1 MRERLPLIL
10 ILLSAAWL
18 SSKAPS
24 VALPQSL
31 AVRLSHFPYTPIM
44 SNCQPPALS
53 FTPLRQPRYEISLIA
68 YLDFGRLFQ
77 SLVRV
82 LDLFHGG
89 FVRQRA
95 EVAPVLLSFGTFCL
109 RPGALLLRAGFS
121 RFGLGRRGYS
131 RLHVLFPPGSFSPDP
146 VFLVKAVEAALLL
159 PYSVRD
165 QPDFILVVHFPLLFL
180 PEYGDDRLCLT

>member
-1 MRERLPLIL
+1 MLS
-10 ILLSAAWL
+10 LLSAA
-18 SSKAPS
+18 
-24 VALPQSL
+24 
-31 AVRLSHFPYTPIM
+31 RLSLRDPLLCAAASQRLCLSPPPLYSHYVYLST
-44 SNCQPPALS
+44 PALS
-53 FTPLRQPRYEISLIA
+53 SHPLRQARYEISLIF

-82 LDLFHGG
+82 LDLFHRR

-95 EVAPVLLSFGTFCL
+95 EVAPVLLSLGTFCL

-165 QPDFILVVHFPLLFL
+165 QPDFILVVHFPLLVL
-180 PEYGDDRLCLT
+180 PDTATIVFV